1 MAAEHCGLSVSRRAF
16 VQGMGVAGLGLLAG
30 CERLPGQAPPVPKVR
45 RVAYQ
50 SGAPPNARAEAN
62 IAAFR
67 EGLHDLGYVEGHNL
81 LILPSHANGDD
92 QLAEPV
98 ADLVRLQPEV
108 ILAASSTVARALGA
122 ATTTIPIVSAGAGD
136 LVATGV
142 VASHARP
149 GGNVTGLSMPPLVGK
164 QLQLFQDAVPTLS
177 RVLVLFD
184 PAFYP
189 NWERERETMEEAA
202 RILSLRLQFVGAR
215 GVEDLVL
222 ALEPAVREHVDGLYM
237 AGGPLIGANQARIAE
252 LAIRS
257 RLPSMWEQSE
267 AVERGGLMGY
277 GPSRPK
283 LWRRAAYYVDRI
295 LQGTKPSDLPIEEPR
310 EFDFIINLKT
320 AQALGLTIPHHLL
333 LQATEV
339 IQ

>member
-1 MAAEHCGLSVSRRAF
+1 MMTRRYTRRQ
-16 VQGMGVAGLGLLAG
+16 VMQGAGAIGLGLLAG
-30 CERLPGQAPPVPKVR
+30 CERLPLQAPPVPKVR

-50 SGAPPNARAEAN
+50 SGAPPNAPTEAT

-67 EGLHDLGYVEGHNL
+67 EGLHDLGYVEGQNL
-81 LILPSHANGDD
+81 LIDARFASDAD
-92 QLAEPV
+92 QLAES
-98 ADLVRLQPEV
+98 AAELVRLQPEV
-108 ILAASSTVARALGA
+108 ILVPGVTAARAALA
-122 ATTTIPIVSAGAGD
+122 ATTTIPIVSVGAGD

-149 GGNVTGLSMPPLVGK
+149 GGNVTGLSTPPLAGK
-164 QLQLFQDAVPTLS
+164 QLQLFQEAVPTLS

-184 PAFYP
+184 STFYP
-189 NWERERETMEEAA
+189 NWERERETMEAAA
-202 RILSLRLQFVGAR
+202 RILSLRLQYVGAR
-215 GVEDLVL
+215 GVEDLEL
-222 ALEPAVREHVDGLYM
+222 ALEPAVREYVDGLYM
-237 AGGPLIGANQARIAE
+237 SLGPLISANQARVAE

-257 RLPSMWEQSE
+257 RLPSMWQHSE
-267 AVERGGLMGY
+267 AVARGALMGY
-277 GPSRPK
+277 APNRPK
-283 LWRRAAYYVDRI
+283 LARRAAYYVDRI

-320 AQALGLTIPHHLL
+320 AQALGLTIPPHVL

>member
-1 MAAEHCGLSVSRRAF
+1 MDARYRLTRRRF
-16 VQGMGVAGLGLLAG
+16 VQAAGVAGLGLLAG
-30 CERLPGQAPPVPKVR
+30 CERLPGQAPPVPQVR

-50 SGAPPNARAEAN
+50 SGAPPNARTEAN

-67 EGLHDLGYVEGHNL
+67 EGLNDLGYVEGHNL
-81 LILPSHANGDD
+81 LILPSRANGDD

-108 ILAASSTVARALGA
+108 ILAASATVARALGA
-122 ATTTIPIVSAGAGD
+122 ATTTIPVVSAGAGD

-149 GGNVTGLSMPPLVGK
+149 GGNVTGLSSPPLAGK
-164 QLQLFQDAVPTLS
+164 QLQLFQEAVPTLS

-189 NWERERETMEEAA
+189 NYPDWEREREMMEEAA

-215 GVEDLVL
+215 GVEDLEL

-237 AGGPLIGANQARIAE
+237 SLGPLIGANQARIAE

-257 RLPSMWEQSE
+257 RLPSMWPQSE
-267 AVERGGLMGY
+267 AVARGGLMGY
-277 GPSRPK
+277 GSSQPK
-283 LWRRAAYYVDRI
+283 LFRRAAYYVDRI

-310 EFDFIINLKT
+310 EFDFIINLQT
-320 AQALGLTIPHHLL
+320 AQALGLTIPEHVQ

>member
-1 MAAEHCGLSVSRRAF
+1 MMRVSRRQF
-16 VQGMGVAGLGLLAG
+16 VVGASSVGLLAG
-30 CERLPGQAPPVPKVR
+30 CGQLPWQASPVRTVR
-45 RVAYQ
+45 RIGYQ
-50 SGAPPNARAEAN
+50 SGAPEASAAN
-62 IAAFR
+62 DANMAAFR

-81 LILPSHANGDD
+81 LILLSRANGDD

-108 ILAASSTVARALGA
+108 VLAASSTVARALRA

-136 LVATGV
+136 LVGTGV

-149 GGNVTGLSMPPLVGK
+149 GGNVTGLSTPWLAGK

-189 NWERERETMEEAA
+189 NWERERERMEEAA

-215 GVEDLVL
+215 GVEDLEF

-237 AGGPLIGANQARIAE
+237 TSGPLISANQARIAE

-257 RLPSMWEQSE
+257 RLPSMWVRSE
-267 AVERGGLMGY
+267 AVARGALMGY
-277 GPSRPK
+277 APSR
-283 LWRRAAYYVDRI
+283 LNQYRRAAYYVDRI

-310 EFDFIINLKT
+310 EFEFVVNMKT
-320 AQALGLTIPHHLL
+320 ARALGITFPPEIM
-333 LQATEV
+333 LQVTEV
-339 IQ
+339 IE

>member
-1 MAAEHCGLSVSRRAF
+1 MACQRRRRFLRSALTL
-16 VQGMGVAGLGLLAG
+16 AGLGLLAG

-50 SGAPPNARAEAN
+50 SGAPPNAATEAN

-67 EGLHDLGYVEGHNL
+67 EGLRDLGYVEGHNL

-108 ILAASSTVARALGA
+108 ILAASSTVAGALGA

-149 GGNVTGLSMPPLVGK
+149 GGNVTGLSTPPLAGK
-164 QLQLFQDAVPTLS
+164 QLQLFQEAVPTLS

-184 PAFYP
+184 PTFYP

-215 GVEDLVL
+215 GVEDLER

-237 AGGPLIGANQARIAE
+237 SLGPLISANQARIAE

-257 RLPSMWEQSE
+257 RLPSMWSHSE
-267 AVERGGLMGY
+267 AVARGALMGY
-277 GPSRPK
+277 APNRPK
-283 LWRRAAYYVDRI
+283 LARRAAYYVDRI
-295 LQGTKPSDLPIEEPR
+295 LKGTKPADLPVEQPR
-310 EFDFIINLKT
+310 DFEFVINLKT
-320 AQALGLTIPHHLL
+320 AQALGLTIPPHVL
-333 LQATEV
+333 LQATE
-339 IQ
+339 IIP

>member
-1 MAAEHCGLSVSRRAF
+1 MAAEHRGLSVSRRAF
-16 VQGMGVAGLGLLAG
+16 VQSMGVAGLGLLAG

-50 SGAPPNARAEAN
+50 SGAPPNARTEAN

-81 LILPSHANGDD
+81 LTLPSHANGDD

-108 ILAASSTVARALGA
+108 ILANSSTVARALVA

-142 VASHARP
+142 VASYARP
-149 GGNVTGLSMPPLVGK
+149 GGNVTGLSTPSLADK
-164 QLQLFQDAVPTLS
+164 QLEYFRQAVPTIS

-184 PAFYP
+184 TAFYP

-202 RILSLRLQFVGAR
+202 RILNLRLQFVGAR
-215 GVEDLVL
+215 GVEDLEL
-222 ALEPAVREHVDGLYM
+222 ALEPASREHVDGLYM
-237 AGGPLIGANQARIAE
+237 TLGPLISANQARVAE

-257 RLPSMWEQSE
+257 RLPSMWQQPELV
-267 AVERGGLMGY
+267 ARGGLMSY
-277 GPSRPK
+277 APSR
-283 LWRRAAYYVDRI
+283 LNQYRRAAYYVDRI
-295 LQGTKPSDLPIEEPR
+295 LKGTKPADLPVEQPMT
-310 EFDFIINLKT
+310 FDFVVNLKT
-320 AQALGLTIPHHLL
+320 AQALGITFPDEIM
-333 LQATEV
+333 LQVTEV

>member
-1 MAAEHCGLSVSRRAF
+1 MSVSRRRF
-16 VQGMGVAGLGLLAG
+16 VQGVGVTGLGLLAG

-50 SGAPPNARAEAN
+50 SGAPPNARTEAN

-98 ADLVRLQPEV
+98 AALVRLQPEV

-122 ATTTIPIVSAGAGD
+122 ATTTIPIVNAGAGG

-142 VASHARP
+142 VASYARP
-149 GGNVTGLSMPPLVGK
+149 GGNVTGLSTPPLTGK
-164 QLQLFQDAVPTLS
+164 ELQLFQEAVPTLS

-184 PAFYP
+184 PSFYP

-202 RILSLRLQFVGAR
+202 RILGLRLQFVGAR
-215 GVEDLVL
+215 GVEDLDL
-222 ALEPAVREHVDGLYM
+222 ALEAAVREHVDGLYM
-237 AGGPLIGANQARIAE
+237 TLGPLIGANQARVAE
-252 LAIRS
+252 LALRR
-257 RLPSMWEQSE
+257 RLPSMWQQSE
-267 AVERGGLMGY
+267 AVARGGLMSY
-277 GPSRPK
+277 GSSRPK
-283 LWRRAAYYVDRI
+283 LFRRAAYYVDRI
-295 LQGTKPSDLPIEEPR
+295 LQGTKPPDLPIEEPR

-320 AQALGLTIPHHLL
+320 AQTLGITFPNEIM
-333 LQATEV
+333 LQVSEV

>member
-1 MAAEHCGLSVSRRAF
+1 MRTQSRRQF
-16 VQGMGVAGLGLLAG
+16 LWGGMTLAGLGLLAG
-30 CERLPGQAPPVPKVR
+30 CERLPGQAPPEPKVR

-50 SGAPPNARAEAN
+50 SGALPNAAYEAN

-81 LILPSHANGDD
+81 LILPSLANGDD

-98 ADLVRLQPEV
+98 AALVRLQPEV
-108 ILAASSTVARALGA
+108 ILAASATVARALRA

-149 GGNVTGLSMPPLVGK
+149 GGNVTGLSTPPLAGK
-164 QLQLFQDAVPTLS
+164 QLQLFREAVPTLS

-184 PAFYP
+184 PTFYP

-215 GVEDLVL
+215 GVEDLEL

-237 AGGPLIGANQARIAE
+237 SLGPLISANQARIAE

-257 RLPSMWEQSE
+257 RLPSMWQQSE
-267 AVERGGLMGY
+267 AVARGGLMGY
-277 GPSRPK
+277 GSSLPK
-283 LWRRAAYYVDRI
+283 LFRRAAYYVDRI
-295 LQGTKPSDLPIEEPR
+295 LQGTKPPDLPIEEPR

-320 AQALGLTIPHHLL
+320 AQALGLTIPPHVL

>member
-1 MAAEHCGLSVSRRAF
+1 MGGLITRRQF
-16 VQGMGVAGLGLLAG
+16 VVGAAGLGLLTG
-30 CERLPGQAPPVPKVR
+30 CGRLPWQASAVPTVR

-50 SGAPPNARAEAN
+50 SGAPPNERTEAN

-67 EGLHDLGYVEGHNL
+67 EGLHALGYLEGQNL

-122 ATTTIPIVSAGAGD
+122 ATTTIPIVSAGPSD
-136 LVATGV
+136 LVGTGV
-142 VASHARP
+142 VASHAHP
-149 GGNVTGLSMPPLVGK
+149 GGNVTGLSTPPLAGK
-164 QLQLFQDAVPTLS
+164 QLQLFQEAVPTLS

-184 PAFYP
+184 PTFYP
-189 NWERERETMEEAA
+189 SWERERETMEEAA

-215 GVEDLVL
+215 GVEDLEL
-222 ALEPAVREHVDGLYM
+222 ALEPAVREQVDGLYM
-237 AGGPLIGANQARIAE
+237 ARGPLISAHQARIAE

-257 RLPSMWEQSE
+257 RLPSMWQLSE
-267 AVERGGLMGY
+267 AVARGALMGY
-277 GPSRPK
+277 APNR
-283 LWRRAAYYVDRI
+283 LNQYRRAAYFVDRI
-295 LQGTKPSDLPIEEPR
+295 LKGTKPSDLPIEEPR

-320 AQALGLTIPHHLL
+320 AQTLGITFPNEIM
-333 LQATEV
+333 LQVTEV